1 MSAASSRTP
10 TSPAAAGSSRLWR
23 SPKRTGTRRR
33 SRSREKR
40 TDWSEY
46 LDDTGE
52 HRDGCGGT
60 GADASDEE
68 SGEGIEVITEL
79 PQEKPKVRPCKAQ
92 SGVVGK
98 RPKPSTHLN
107 SSKRQQIEQGSRP
120 YCAATTAE
128 AQKSKWSKYLD
139 AGFFEER
146 KRPEDSGL
154 HWTELEEC
162 ANTEATIDVV
172 VDEEI
177 HPDFI

>member
-60 GADASDEE
+60 GADASDE
-68 SGEGIEVITEL
+68 
-79 PQEKPKVRPCKAQ
+79 
-92 SGVVGK
+92 
-98 RPKPSTHLN
+98 
-107 SSKRQQIEQGSRP
+107 
-120 YCAATTAE
+120 